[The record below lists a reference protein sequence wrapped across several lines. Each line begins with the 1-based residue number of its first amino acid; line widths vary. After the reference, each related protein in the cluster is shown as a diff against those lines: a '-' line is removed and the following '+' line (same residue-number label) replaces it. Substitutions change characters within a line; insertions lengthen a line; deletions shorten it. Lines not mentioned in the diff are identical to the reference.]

1 MKYRKTLSI
10 VTSLL
15 ITASLMPVHIQAD
28 EDYSDT
34 DYWTKHCTDTSAA
47 LSDSCEAF
55 YNYMSSQSASLAKKL
70 KEIDAKKDEISA
82 DIDTYKTKIADYQ
95 TQIDDLSSQIA
106 DLESEISGLNSQITD
121 LEANVAD
128 LQAKVETQISSS
140 QSTMRLSKVIDV
152 LMGAK
157 SFEELI
163 RIAKGLSDIT
173 QYSNNTMN
181 ELTQAENDLKNAKAQ
196 VEQDQADLSTKQEDV
211 IAAQYEAQTIEQAY
225 EEQAAQLSSDY
236 SEVSLNMDYAGSVI
250 TSIDTAQAQAQAEAE
265 EKARQEAEAK
275 AAAEAAAAAAAQ
287 QQAQQNNTAN
297 NNNNAGAAVDPNA
310 GTVDNN
316 ASAAVTTAS
325 RSALVAYAETFVGCP
340 YVWGGTSPS
349 GFDCSG
355 FVQYVFAHF
364 GISLPRT
371 SYAQAGVGTGVSLAA
386 AQPGDII
393 IWDGHAGIYIGN
405 NQVVNALNPSYGV
418 CICSIYMITNSNMRF
433 RSVL

>member
-106 DLESEISGLNSQITD
+106 DLESEISGLNSQIAD

-236 SEVSLNMDYAGSVI
+236 SEVSLNMNYAGSVI

-265 EKARQEAEAK
+265 EKARQEAAAK
-275 AAAEAAAAAAAQ
+275 AAAAG
-287 QQAQQNNTAN
+287 NNS
-297 NNNNAGAAVDPNA
+297 NAGAAVDPNA

-418 CICSIYMITNSNMRF
+418 CICSIYMITNANMRF